1 MLTPI
6 SGYAGITSWWY
17 IPLNM
22 KGKMNMKA
30 ENIQSNASAPL
41 LAGRAFGTFHSEQEQ
56 AIVTRLLKDAKGLHT
71 AQDLKDY
78 VTGYKR
84 PDR

>member
-1 MLTPI
+1 
-6 SGYAGITSWWY
+6 
-17 IPLNM
+17 
-22 KGKMNMKA
+22 MKA

-56 AIVTRLLKDAKGLHT
+56 AIVMRLLKDAKGLHT

-78 VTGYKR
+78 VTGYKETLIQAMHR
-84 PDR
+84 RTRWPTWSA